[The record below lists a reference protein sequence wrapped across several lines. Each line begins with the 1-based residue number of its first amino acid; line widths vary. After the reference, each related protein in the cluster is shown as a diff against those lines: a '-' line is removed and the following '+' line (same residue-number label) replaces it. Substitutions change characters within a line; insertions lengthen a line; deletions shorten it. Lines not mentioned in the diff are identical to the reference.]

1 MGCSVR
7 DEAGSFPVVIPEL
20 RWEAPHP
27 GSGAWVY
34 WKLSVREPGAARF
47 LVQDDAGACVRTW
60 PAGPLQAGPVILLW
74 DGMDDAGNPACSGP
88 YSLILEGGGID
99 LETFQERGKPWI

>member
-1 MGCSVR
+1 LDPDTVSFRRTAIPFMGCSVR

-34 WKLSVREPGAARF
+34 WKLSVREPGAA
-47 LVQDDAGACVRTW
+47 
-60 PAGPLQAGPVILLW
+60 
-74 DGMDDAGNPACSGP
+74 CSGP